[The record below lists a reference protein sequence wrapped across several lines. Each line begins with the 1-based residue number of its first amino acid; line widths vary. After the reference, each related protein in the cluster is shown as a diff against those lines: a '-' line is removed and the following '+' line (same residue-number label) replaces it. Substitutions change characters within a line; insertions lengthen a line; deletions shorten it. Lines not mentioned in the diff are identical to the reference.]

1 MSTTPPSP
9 PTTPSQPA
17 WTSRR
22 AWLLLLLV
30 ATIGLAA
37 DLWTKAW
44 AFDHVA
50 GYRVTVDRAAVLAI
64 AQTDPRAIGR
74 LIPNHPPLTVIPRL
88 LDLTLVL
95 NPGAV
100 FGMGAGR
107 RVFFMVF
114 TLATVGF
121 ALFMFARW
129 TLARDRFAHAAI
141 GLLVAGGLGNFYDRW
156 CFACV
161 RDFIHPLPGVRFP
174 FGWQPFGS
182 GGQVWPWVSNV
193 ADAFL
198 IVGILILAWQF
209 WRQGRASQ
217 QPTDT
222 SCPPQ
227 LTSSGPS
234 GSSNPTIPPLP

>member
-1 MSTTPPSP
+1 MNNAAFPPASP
-9 PTTPSQPA
+9 CSPVDRPA
-17 WTSRR
+17 WRSGR
-22 AWLLLLLV
+22 AWLLLALV
-30 ATIGLAA
+30 SGLGLAG
-37 DLWTKAW
+37 DLWSKAW

-50 GYRVTVDRAAVLAI
+50 GFRVAVDRAAVLAI

-74 LIPNHPPLTVIPRL
+74 IIPNHPPMTVVPRL

-107 RVFFMVF
+107 RLFFMVF

-129 TLARDRFAHAAI
+129 TLARDRAAHGAI

-156 CFACV
+156 TYACV

-174 FGWQPFGS
+174 FAWQPFGA

-198 IVGILILAWQF
+198 ILGIVLLAWQF
-209 WRQGRASQ
+209 WAQGRRATLR
-217 QPTDT
+217 TDT
-222 SCPPQ
+222 PAARA
-227 LTSSGPS
+227 GVA
-234 GSSNPTIPPLP
+234 PTAESQP